1 MKTINSSDVI
11 FATVTQRGNTLYDG
25 QMSGMSS
32 MAEVMSSL
40 RGALAGA
47 MGMLTLTLRNGTQG
61 WSSRSSIKFA
71 MAEGVQLSL
80 F

>member
-1 MKTINSSDVI
+1 MKTINSDDVI
-11 FATVTQRGNTLYDG
+11 FATVTQRGNTLYSG
-25 QMSGMSS
+25 RMSGMSS

-40 RGALAGA
+40 RGALSGA

-61 WSSRSSIKFA
+61 WSRRTSFKFA
-71 MAEGVQLSL
+71 AAEGVQLSL